1 MYEMKTEKGALFG
14 INFSPVKFLNLYT
27 DYETTDGFTGGASF
41 NFNLLGGNLSI
52 GASLFHDKNFDETI
66 AGIIPVINYST
77 NLFSVTL
84 SSVKYFSSGGEKLLS
99 TFLEKKIN
107 NVVNNQYSY
116 DKVFLGVNFALSF
129 KQEKVVK
136 LIDVEIKKEIYPT
149 LGAEYLNE
157 PFAIG
162 KIVNISDKVVT
173 VKPASLITII
183 NDEKIFSPAVTILPG
198 DTAAVPFY
206 TNINNDDLSINKREI
221 SQANFYVMVLNGEP
235 EDEIQ
240 KPILINNANSWDGKV
255 RNLKPFV
262 TKDFGFANKFAK
274 NILNE
279 KKEELEKT
287 NGVISTFD
295 KIKILF
301 NNFVKE
307 MIYVSDPRS
316 SVEYVQFP
324 EETIKVKGGDCDDLS
339 VAFASLLESI
349 GIETSFVDYKSESG
363 ISHVNLLINTGLQPS
378 QSNLITVND
387 KKYFVREDENGKD
400 KIWVPV
406 EMTSLTEFETAW
418 SLGSEKFYEEAV
430 EDLGLAKNAVE
441 IIDIY

>member
-1 MYEMKTEKGALFG
+1 M
-14 INFSPVKFLNLYT
+14 
-27 DYETTDGFTGGASF
+27 
-41 NFNLLGGNLSI
+41 
-52 GASLFHDKNFDETI
+52 
-66 AGIIPVINYST
+66 
-77 NLFSVTL
+77 
-84 SSVKYFSSGGEKLLS
+84 
-99 TFLEKKIN
+99 
-107 NVVNNQYSY
+107 
-116 DKVFLGVNFALSF
+116 
-129 KQEKVVK
+129 
-136 LIDVEIKKEIYPT
+136 
-149 LGAEYLNE
+149 
-157 PFAIG
+157 
-162 KIVNISDKVVT
+162 
-173 VKPASLITII
+173 
-183 NDEKIFSPAVTILPG
+183 
-198 DTAAVPFY
+198 
-206 TNINNDDLSINKREI
+206 
-221 SQANFYVMVLNGEP
+221 
-235 EDEIQ
+235 
-240 KPILINNANSWDGKV
+240 
-255 RNLKPFV
+255 
-262 TKDFGFANKFAK
+262 
-274 NILNE
+274 NE